1 MDKNKITELIKKE
14 LGDVDVKFSVVFKN
28 NDAARNSCAISKK
41 ENDTISP
48 IIYFDK
54 NDSDENIADFIIG
67 VYKKSEENPHTLS
80 KKDTEGI
87 LKILTEKD
95 AFLDNVI
102 PVLINYEK
110 NRKLFETIVYRPY
123 INLAIT
129 YKVRVSEEG
138 TVKVTKD
145 MIDKLGITEDDLYY
159 RAIENIKYEIS
170 DMPFFTGDDKGPL
183 MKVLSTPDKLF
194 GASAILA
201 AAALYDVSD
210 IYGPR
215 FYILPSSIHEVIC
228 VPYNETSLESY
239 KNMVKTVN
247 MTELSEEEF
256 LSDDVYICVKGK
268 VAVA

>member
-1 MDKNKITELIKKE
+1 MDKSKVTELIKKE

-28 NDAARNSCAISKK
+28 NDAMRNSCTISKK
-41 ENDTISP
+41 EADAISP
-48 IIYFDK
+48 LIYFDK
-54 NDSDENIADFIIG
+54 YNSDEDIADFIIS
-67 VYKKSEENPHTLS
+67 VYKKNEENPHTLDKQS
-80 KKDTEGI
+80 TESI

-95 AFLDNVI
+95 LFLDNVF

-170 DMPFFTGDDKGPL
+170 DMPFFTGGDEGPL
-183 MKVLSTPDKLF
+183 MKVLSTPNKLF

-247 MTELSEEEF
+247 AAEVNEEDF
-256 LSDDVYICVKGK
+256 LSNDVYICVNGK